1 MKNKS
6 NIAVGIIM
14 ALLITVPI
22 ITVIISNNLMD
33 DKNNRQDKNEKEAI
47 IPNIKIKTEAIDA
60 NKEYYCAEGFTLSGT
75 ACVYTIT
82 TNALSLPT
90 CNNGGYVSGNQCVTL
105 EKEYANPIWYCIGT
119 YPLVESEAEIDR
131 KCKEKGY
138 PRNLTECPL
147 GYYPDTGNT
156 CSKLV
161 NKYTPA
167 IINYQCPSDYKLSG
181 TKCVKT
187 STVEALYKY
196 TCPTGYTLR
205 GQKCVK

>member
-6 NIAVGIIM
+6 NIVVGFIMIFLII
-14 ALLITVPI
+14 APAIV
-22 ITVIISNNLMD
+22 VIISNNLTD
-33 DKNNRQDKNEKEAI
+33 DTNGKQNKKTNHSI
-47 IPNIKIKTEAIDA
+47 IPNIKIKNETIDA
-60 NKEYYCAEGFTLSGT
+60 NKEYYCADGFTLSGT
-75 ACVYTIT
+75 TCVYTIT

-105 EKEYANPIWYCIGT
+105 EKEYAKPIWYCIT
-119 YPLVESEAEIDR
+119 TNELLDEATIE
-131 KCKEKGY
+131 KTCKEKGY
-138 PRNLTECPL
+138 PRNILGCPL
-147 GYYPDTGNT
+147 GYYPDAGNT

-167 IINYQCPSDYKLSG
+167 IIDYQCPSDYKLSG

-187 STVEALYKY
+187 STVDALYKY

-205 GQKCVK
+205 GLKCIK